1 MRYRRGKS
9 YSHPFIPIMEEALV
23 VEKQFFLK
31 EELHILLQR
40 SAVQQ
45 SQKVKMQREE
55 VRVDRPEPRKRK
67 EQ

>member
-1 MRYRRGKS
+1 
-9 YSHPFIPIMEEALV
+9 MEEALV